1 MYFAQVW
8 GANAANVSGP
18 PGARIDGGGQ
28 AAAMRTHGAG
38 VFGIM
43 TTPVAGAAVERL
55 IEACPCVDEEG
66 RRRSVSFAECL
77 AVSVVCEPCPGPTAW
92 SKRPVQLTD

>member
-43 TTPVAGAAVERL
+43 TTPVAGL
-55 IEACPCVDEEG
+55 P
-66 RRRSVSFAECL
+66 
-77 AVSVVCEPCPGPTAW
+77 W
-92 SKRPVQLTD
+92 SG